1 MIDETYYDLL
11 EVPADATLQ
20 QIERAYRIA
29 RQTFSAGSAA
39 TYSVFSDDE
48 SEEIATQVEVAY
60 SVLSDARRRAEYDLQ
75 LGKSPGPPGLSAAVP
90 PAASGGFDPGNGAE
104 NGVGNASAR
113 PAGDL
118 AIEFDRDRLED
129 LVGLDEVVQSA
140 DGRFDG
146 PVLRRIRLS
155 RGIELDEVSSVTK
168 INETYL
174 KYIEANRFSDLP
186 AAVYTRGF
194 LRQLAQILH
203 LDPGAVAESY
213 MEQYQ
218 QHVGRR

>member
-29 RQTFSAGSAA
+29 RQTYSAGSAA

-75 LGKSPGPPGLSAAVP
+75 LGKSLGRPGMSDEVP
-90 PAASGGFDPGNGAE
+90 VPASGGLAA
-104 NGVGNASAR
+104 GNATDDASRR
-113 PAGDL
+113 PQGDL

-129 LVGLDEVVQSA
+129 VVGLDEVVQSA

-218 QHVGRR
+218 QQVGRR